1 MNTLLTPTRSL
12 ITRKR
17 ELFRLLSYR
26 YVCVLQTHRLHGFNY
41 KLQQFNTMLH
51 LSVYGFFVTA
61 CSCARTKIKTGILH
75 GIVFSSEYES
85 HVTKRPVNT
94 LLIPTWSLI
103 TRKRQLF
110 CLLSHWYV
118 CITTYLFHWTTRANE
133 NFCVRNIICVMA
145 HEHAV
150 SLLNILCML

>member
-26 YVCVLQTHRLHGFNY
+26 YVCVLQTHRLMHGFNY

-51 LSVYGFFVTA
+51 LSIYGFFVTA
-61 CSCARTKIKTGILH
+61 CSCARTKMKTRILH
-75 GIVFSSEYES
+75 GIVFSSRYES
-85 HVTKRPVNT
+85 RVLKRPVNT
-94 LLIPTWSLI
+94 LLTPTRSLI
-103 TRKRQLF
+103 TRKRQLL
-110 CLLSHWYV
+110 CLLSHWCV
-118 CITTYLFHWTTRANE
+118 CITYDFHWTTRANK
-133 NFCVRNIICVMA
+133 NICVCGVMCLMA
-145 HEHAV
+145 HEHAI